1 MTDSQSSESFLARG
15 LSGLA
20 LLCFRFPK
28 LTLLLCFSAAALGVG
43 ISAARLELQMDWTYL
58 FERSDPVVQRVE
70 RARDIFPLSG
80 DIAVLVDQGTPA
92 QREATIA
99 ALGERLEAE
108 PDLFYQVFYRV
119 DLQPL
124 ASKALFFLEEKELND
139 LMTGLKNLA
148 AGTSAGGEGSGNA
161 SDASKRILVKLL
173 DDLER
178 SLVTRGRAEYEPIW
192 EFLAEGRSG
201 DAVSYLRRLLNG
213 ERYVYTTIGKGQV
226 NVLLFHTG
234 PWGQAVAPKDAAVR
248 RVREII
254 TEVTPTVQEVRIRL
268 TGLPV
273 MLTDERKTISEDG
286 VRSSAVSITLILLIF
301 AVGFGE
307 VSRPAFSVLALSVG
321 LCWTMGITAVTIGH
335 LNFITAS
342 LVTMLMGMGID
353 FGIHLL
359 FRYDEEMGGGLSPA
373 QALRATVQGTG
384 VDTLVG
390 ATATSVAFLA
400 LTFADFRGISEF
412 GIIAALGTMLCLFST
427 VTVLPAMLAIY
438 PGKPRPPVSEDGAV
452 AWIEKQILRR
462 ARLISVAGFLFLLLC
477 LFWSSRVGFS
487 YNLLEVQAPEIDSVR
502 TELEMVNQMKRSVLS
517 GQLIVKGEDQARE
530 YVEKLEKLSSV
541 SGVGSVV
548 QMLPKVTPERQAKV
562 NEIVKLL
569 PHLKLPEEVR
579 LDTAKDLIALRARLA
594 ESEQQSAA
602 SGTAGD
608 PEIAKEIDEIK
619 EAIAKMDP
627 GPIQDGLTVFQDN
640 VRADFSN
647 MLDFLQKQKA
657 EPPTMADLPPHLVI
671 RYVSP
676 DGHHKLSVSA
686 EKNIWEREHLEEFL
700 DQTMA
705 VAPEMVGHPV
715 IQKHILTAFHR
726 AFDRTPWYILAGVL
740 SVMVLYL
747 RSVRAV
753 FLSLLPTA
761 TGVLVIFAAMGY
773 TGINF
778 NVVNFVAL
786 PMSVGI
792 GAIYGVHS
800 LHRMWELND
809 EKILTSSTGPALLLS
824 GLTTLIGF
832 ASLMTADHRGMST
845 LGFVISVGVLVN
857 FGGSLVFL
865 PALRRAMRMR
875 DSLDLTGQEI
885 S

>member
-1 MTDSQSSESFLARG
+1 MTDGQQSESFLARG
-15 LSGLA
+15 LSALA
-20 LLCFRFPK
+20 LACFRFPK
-28 LTLLLCFSAAALGVG
+28 LSLLLCLALAVLGAGV
-43 ISAARLELQMDWTYL
+43 SAARLELQMDWTYL

-80 DIAVLVDQGTPA
+80 DIAILVDQGTPA
-92 QREATIA
+92 QREATVA
-99 ALGERLEAE
+99 ALGKRLEAE

-119 DLQPL
+119 DLEPL
-124 ASKALFFLEEKELND
+124 ASKALYFLEERELGD
-139 LMTGLKNLA
+139 LMKGLKNLA
-148 AGTSAGGEGSGNA
+148 AGTSGSGE
-161 SDASKRILVKLL
+161 SSDDASKRILIKLL
-173 DDLER
+173 NDLDR
-178 SLVTRGRAEYEPIW
+178 SLISRGRAEYEPIW
-192 EFLAEGRSG
+192 EFLADGRSG

-234 PWGQAVAPKDAAVR
+234 PWGQSVAPKDAAVE
-248 RVREII
+248 RVRKII
-254 TEVTPTVQEVRIRL
+254 EEVTPTVQDVRIRL

-273 MLTDERKTISEDG
+273 MLTDERKTISDDG
-286 VRSSAVSITLILLIF
+286 VRSSAVSITLILFIF

-307 VSRPAFSVLALSVG
+307 VSRPSFSVLALSVG
-321 LCWTMGITAVTIGH
+321 LCWTMGFTALTIGH

-359 FRYDEEMGGGLSPA
+359 FRYDEEMGVGLKPE
-373 QALRATVQGTG
+373 QALRTTVEGTG

-390 ATATSVAFLA
+390 AAATSVAFLA
-400 LTFADFRGISEF
+400 LTLADFRGISEF
-412 GIIAALGTMLCLFST
+412 GIIAAAGTMLCLFST
-427 VTVLPAMLAIY
+427 VTVLPALLALY
-438 PGKPRPPVSEDGAV
+438 PGKPRPPVPPDGVV
-452 AWIEKQILRR
+452 AWIENQILRR
-462 ARLISVAGFLFLLLC
+462 ARLISAIGLIFLIVC

-487 YNLLEVQAPEIDSVR
+487 YNLLEVQAREIDSVR

-517 GQLIVKGEDQARE
+517 GQLIVEGEEQARE
-530 YVEKLEKLSSV
+530 YVERLEKLPSV

-548 QMLPKVTPERQAKV
+548 KMLPKVTSERQAKV
-562 NEIVKLL
+562 AEVVKLL
-569 PHLKLPEEVR
+569 PNLKLPEKIR
-579 LDTAKDLIALRARLA
+579 LDTAQDLIALQRRLKDY
-594 ESEQQSAA
+594 EQQNSS
-602 SGTAGD
+602 SGAPRD
-608 PEIAKEIDEIK
+608 PEVAEEIERIKRTIAQ
-619 EAIAKMDP
+619 MDP

-640 VRADFSN
+640 VRDDFSN
-647 MLDFLQKQKA
+647 ILNFLRKQKA
-657 EPPTMADLPPHLVI
+657 EPPTLADLPPHLVI

-676 DGHHKLSVSA
+676 DGHYKLSVSA
-686 EKNIWEREHLEEFL
+686 EKNIWEKENLEEFL
-700 DQTMA
+700 DQTMTA
-705 VAPEMVGHPV
+705 APEMVGHPV

-726 AFDRTPWYILAGVL
+726 AFDRTPWYTLLGVL

-773 TGINF
+773 TGIDF

-800 LHRMWELND
+800 LHRMRELND
-809 EKILTSSTGPALLLS
+809 ETILTSSTGPALLLS

-832 ASLMTADHRGMST
+832 ASLMTAHHRGMSS

-875 DSLDLTGQEI
+875 DSLDLTGQEVP
-885 S
+885 